1 MWPKVLGKLFKSHKR
16 SAGWHIGLT
25 CTCIVLAIHHFR
37 NVLQRRVDLPKERSC
52 SIKNSTSLSV
62 TLLILCLVLVC
73 ERERV
78 NNIEHTKVTLPTNC
92 ILVCTI
98 LKSRQDST
106 TGKNK
111 GTVICMYMCICDSNQ
126 HLPLHTLY
134 VYFRLKNVHE
144 FI

>member
-25 CTCIVLAIHHFR
+25 CTCIVQAIHHFR

-106 TGKNK
+106 IYNTGTFIRKKNK
-111 GTVICMYMCICDSNQ
+111 GTVICMYICICDSNQ
-126 HLPLHTLY
+126 HLPLHVLQ
-134 VYFRLKNVHE
+134 V
-144 FI
+144 